1 MQTVI
6 YLKYA
11 ELTLKKKNRNDFIKL
26 LNKNTKYALSGIKC
40 EIKLNYDYGL
50 VYNFDF
56 DKLDEIISILKDI
69 PGYQYLTVAEEIGKS
84 WEKLEEFILNNISNF
99 EKYKTFK
106 VEAKRQDKNF
116 YLNSMEIKQRIGSLV
131 LKNLDKKIIVDVKN
145 PQLEINVEV
154 KHNAILIFYKKVLCT
169 PGLPVGSAKRII
181 VLLSGGLDSPVAS
194 KLLLNRG
201 SEIIFLTFIT
211 PPHTCSESLD
221 KIKKLSSIV
230 TNKYKNSKN
239 SKLLICN
246 YTQAMHEIS
255 HISNESYKITLMRRS
270 FIRIALKVAKKY
282 DCHAIA
288 TGEAIGQVASQTI
301 ESLEVINHA
310 ANGFLMLRPLIGFDK
325 NTIIDFAKKFDTYET
340 SILNFPDSCSLFAP
354 KNPVTKP
361 KLEIA
366 KELESELELLE
377 SIENRVFE
385 NIEEWKDD

>member
-1 MQTVI
+1 MQTVL

-26 LNKNTKYALSGIKC
+26 LHKNTKFALKDIKC
-40 EIKLNYDYGL
+40 NIKLNYDYGL
-50 VYNFDF
+50 ISEFEI

-69 PGYQYLTVAEEIGKS
+69 PGYQYLTIAQEIEKS
-84 WEKLEEFILNNISNF
+84 WEKLEEFILDNIVNF
-99 EKYKTFK
+99 SKYKTFK
-106 VEAKRQDKNF
+106 VEAKRQDKSF
-116 YLNSMEIKQRIGSLV
+116 PLNSMEIKQKIGGLV
-131 LKNLDKKIIVDVKN
+131 LKNLDKKIVVDVKN
-145 PQLEINVEV
+145 PQLEINVEI
-154 KHNAILIFYKKVLCT
+154 KHNLILIFYKKVLCT

-211 PPHTCSESLD
+211 PPHTCSESLE
-221 KIKKLSSIV
+221 KIQKLSSIV
-230 TNKYKNSKN
+230 TNKFKNSKN

-246 YTQAMHEIS
+246 YTQVMHEIS
-255 HISNESYKITLMRRS
+255 HISNEAYKITLMRRS
-270 FIRIALKVAKKY
+270 FIRIALKIAKKY

-301 ESLEVINHA
+301 ESLEVINNA

-325 NTIIDFAKKFDTYET
+325 NTIIDFAKKFNTYET
-340 SILNFPDSCSLFAP
+340 SIQNFPDSCSLFAP

-366 KELESELELLE
+366 EQLEKELDLLDVLE
-377 SIENRVFE
+377 NKAFE
-385 NIEEWKDD
+385 TIEEWKDD